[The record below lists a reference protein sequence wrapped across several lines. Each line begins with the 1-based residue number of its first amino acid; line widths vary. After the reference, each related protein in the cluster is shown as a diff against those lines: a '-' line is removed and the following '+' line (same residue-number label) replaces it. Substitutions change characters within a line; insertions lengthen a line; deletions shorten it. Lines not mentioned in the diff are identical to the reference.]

1 MSKYHYYL
9 ELLIVLIS
17 KELKIRYKS
26 TVFGYLWSVASP
38 LAFALTFYVVFS
50 HAMRIDMES
59 YLVFLL
65 SGMFPWQYFN
75 NSVNQSPGV
84 FLGNANLIKKVTFP
98 RIMLAL
104 AMIGNN
110 AIHFLFALPVLFA
123 FLWGNDVDFHWS
135 NIPWIL
141 VLFLNQSL
149 IVLGTVLFVGT
160 SNLFFRDME
169 NLTQVCMNLL
179 FYATP
184 VIYPVKSLPEQYA
197 VVLNL
202 NPMMQVTELWHE
214 LFLKNQVDFGLLS
227 SSFLYNLAICVVGYC
242 WYRKM
247 EKRFAEVV

>member
-1 MSKYHYYL
+1 MKKYHYYL

-26 TVFGYLWSVASP
+26 TFFGYLWSVASP

-50 HAMRIDMES
+50 HAMRLNMEN

-65 SGMFPWQYFN
+65 AGMFPWQYFN
-75 NSVNQSPGV
+75 NSVTQSPWV

-110 AIHFLFALPVLFA
+110 AIHFLFALPVLLV
-123 FLWGNDVDFHWS
+123 FLWMSGITLQWG
-135 NIPWIL
+135 NIPWVLI
-141 VLFLNQSL
+141 LFLNQSL
-149 IVLGTVLFVGT
+149 VILGAVLFLGTT
-160 SNLFFRDME
+160 NLFFRDME
-169 NLTQVCMNLL
+169 NLTQVAMNLL

-184 VIYPVKSLPEQYA
+184 VIYPIKSIPEDYLA
-197 VVLNL
+197 ILSL
-202 NPMMQVTELWHE
+202 NPMVKVTELWHQ
-214 LFLKNQVDFGLLS
+214 LFLQNRVDYQMLF
-227 SSFLYNLAICVVGYC
+227 SSFIYNLAICLLGYLL
-242 WYRKM
+242 YRKM